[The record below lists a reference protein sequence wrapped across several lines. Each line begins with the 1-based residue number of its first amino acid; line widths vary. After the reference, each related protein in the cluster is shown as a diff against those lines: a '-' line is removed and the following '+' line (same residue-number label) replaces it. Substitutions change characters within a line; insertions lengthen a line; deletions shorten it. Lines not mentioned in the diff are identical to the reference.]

1 MNLKL
6 RFSIG
11 IIFSVTLHFF
21 LIIWIF
27 SLYPGITNNGD
38 WGWANLIQFPNKKNI
53 NYNDLDRAKIKFS
66 EKLSVREIFFPDIVL
81 IKEKEKNIIF
91 KKNIKPQISLKNIL
105 DQVEK
110 FPQSLNIEE
119 SSNKKLSGKVGELLN
134 ILAPVRLQNETS
146 KKRRLNLNFN
156 ELKQFRNSLEDF
168 LYKRWEV
175 PIHLRESNYKAF
187 VELEIESNGRLLN
200 WEIKDSSNI

>member
-91 KKNIKPQISLKNIL
+91 KNLTRTENN
-105 DQVEK
+105 
-110 FPQSLNIEE
+110 F
-119 SSNKKLSGKVGELLN
+119 KKL
-134 ILAPVRLQNETS
+134 
-146 KKRRLNLNFN
+146 KKNL
-156 ELKQFRNSLEDF
+156 
-168 LYKRWEV
+168 
-175 PIHLRESNYKAF
+175 I
-187 VELEIESNGRLLN
+187 
-200 WEIKDSSNI
+200 